1 MGRYVFAVRS
11 NPVAGR
17 EDEYN
22 EWYSERH
29 LDDVRAVPG
38 VLSARRFTLADPQAR
53 FVPDVEPY
61 RYLSL
66 YEVETDDPQG
76 FIDELTSRIGTE
88 RMPRSEALAEDL
100 SAVLWQAV

>member
-1 MGRYVFAVRS
+1 MGRYVFAVQS

-22 EWYSERH
+22 EWYSNRH
-29 LDDVRAVPG
+29 LDDLRAVPG
-38 VLSARRFTLADPQAR
+38 VISARRFTLADQQPVFRPQQ
-53 FVPDVEPY
+53 F

-66 YEVETDDPQG
+66 YEVETDDPQA

-88 RMPRSEALAEDL
+88 RMPRSTALADEL
-100 SAVLWQAV
+100 SAVLWKAL

>member
-1 MGRYVFAVRS
+1 MGRYLFAVHS
-11 NPVAGR
+11 NPVEGR

-22 EWYSERH
+22 EWYSNRH
-29 LDDVRAVPG
+29 LPDLRTVAG
-38 VLSARRFTLADPQAR
+38 VVSARRFTIADRQAR
-53 FVPDVEPY
+53 LVSQQQY

-88 RMPRSEALAEDL
+88 SMPRSDALSSDL
-100 SAVLWQAV
+100 SAILWKAL